1 MMVGILI
8 WDPKPKGPVQEKK
21 DVIESVFMH
30 DPVGTLLRR
39 IIDKAIRN
47 NKPMFP
53 IGFLFRA
60 DINENL
66 LVITVGRRCHI
77 IEKVEKLNKT
87 SSPRFHSECHDY
99 TNVPDGN
106 IVLARF
112 QLFISSVQCV
122 SSGRS
127 TEFAER
133 RMQIEVSSEL
143 FAKDESGRVI
153 LPFGLPS
160 QLPIRVVNDPQ
171 QPDFPLVRFN
181 VRQLKPEFSEQELV
195 KIGEAL
201 FRNYKNNPLKNP
213 FQLGF
218 LICSDRYGGLLNVE
232 VRTRASLKH
241 YITNNVNYEFFRR
254 DDFNLIRA
262 ENTQFCT
269 ENLFCVLKNR
279 GSCDFGVV
287 PFDERPLQLQVMVEL
302 LRGNV
307 RPPCGPPARNVLYL
321 ASGRPVHLPDPCVI
335 AHNEDFPGAISV
347 KLSSQVYKA
356 NQSNSSGNPIQDPT
370 PLLKDTARFTRSSPL
385 AELELLE

>member
-1 MMVGILI
+1 MS
-8 WDPKPKGPVQEKK
+8 DPSQIDKQVTPSQKRLLTTAEKK

-39 IIDKAIRN
+39 IIDRAIRN

-60 DINENL
+60 DIDENL

-112 QLFISSVQCV
+112 QLFISPVQCV

-143 FAKDESGRVI
+143 FAKNESGRVI

-160 QLPIRVVNDPQ
+160 QLPISVVNNPQ

-181 VRQLKPEFSEQELV
+181 ARQLKPEFSEQELV
-195 KIGEAL
+195 KIGDVL
-201 FRNYKNNPLKNP
+201 FRNYKNNPLKVFLSNLIAASAAYRT
-213 FQLGF
+213 FFTGMHQSLQLGF
-218 LICSDRYGGLLNVE
+218 LICSDRYGGVLNVE
-232 VRTRASLKH
+232 VRTRASLEH

-347 KLSSQVYKA
+347 KLSSQ
-356 NQSNSSGNPIQDPT
+356 
-370 PLLKDTARFTRSSPL
+370 
-385 AELELLE
+385 

>member
-1 MMVGILI
+1 MS
-8 WDPKPKGPVQEKK
+8 DPSQIDKQATPSQKRLLTTAEKK

-39 IIDKAIRN
+39 IIDRAIRN

-60 DINENL
+60 DIDENL

-112 QLFISSVQCV
+112 QLFISPVQCV

-143 FAKDESGRVI
+143 FAKNESVFLSNLIAASAAYRTFFTGMHQS
-153 LPFGLPS
+153 L
-160 QLPIRVVNDPQ
+160 
-171 QPDFPLVRFN
+171 
-181 VRQLKPEFSEQELV
+181 
-195 KIGEAL
+195 
-201 FRNYKNNPLKNP
+201 
-213 FQLGF
+213 QLGF
-218 LICSDRYGGLLNVE
+218 LICSDRYGGVLNVE
-232 VRTRASLKH
+232 VRTRASLEH

-335 AHNEDFPGAISV
+335 AHNEDFPWAISV